1 MKKLIIGV
9 VVILAAA
16 LIGLKYFA
24 AKKQA
29 VDTSP
34 APGISI
40 EQQGVA
46 LPAGSTNYAQPTSMV
61 SYTPA
66 QATGSYEMM
75 ALPAAAL
82 DLKGACEGGS
92 PKEIMDNHGKTWGY
106 FTGRRNA
113 IDPVKTQDI
122 YNHIWDYYSCTA
134 ASRHDSTVCSEL
146 PGENVKDA
154 IKYGVPAF
162 NTFKDTVKPGSLMTP
177 MDQCRDK
184 SVVFLFRAYVAGR
197 VKDQQVCMDYISDLE
212 TEAQAMIPDHSEFC
226 TAMGQG
232 KEKITSYL
240 KEKIPRA
247 LPLTEQI
254 AATSKKSC
262 GQNQECLSSLGV
274 WEGLITG
281 APAKCPDA
289 YKASCAAV
297 IQKSPAPCSA
307 ILADMSKKYCGY
319 YKDLVKLGGGYA
331 GVTPEEVKEA
341 LAAAAKKKAEEEQL
355 RKQDEAATK
364 QINEKVR
371 KLMGKKGE

>member
-1 MKKLIIGV
+1 MKKIIIGV

-29 VDTSP
+29 LDVSP
-34 APGISI
+34 APGISV
-40 EQQGVA
+40 EQPGVA
-46 LPAGSTNYAQPTSMV
+46 LPAGSTDYVQPSSLV

-106 FTGRRNA
+106 STGRRNA
-113 IDPVKTQDI
+113 IEPLKTQDI
-122 YNHIWDYYSCTA
+122 YNHLWDYYSCTA
-134 ASRHDSTVCSEL
+134 ASRHDATVCSEL

-154 IKYGVPAF
+154 VKFGVPAF
-162 NTFKDTVKPGSLMTP
+162 NTRKESVKPGSLMAP
-177 MDQCRDK
+177 MDQCREK
-184 SVVFLFRAYVAGR
+184 IVTFLFRAYVAGR
-197 VKDQQVCMDYISDLE
+197 AKDQQVCMDYLSE
-212 TEAQAMIPDHSEFC
+212 QAAEAQAVIPNPAEFC

-232 KEKITSYL
+232 TDKAAAYL

-247 LPLTEQI
+247 YPLTEQI
-254 AATSKKSC
+254 TAMSKKSC
-262 GQNQECLSSLGV
+262 GSEPECLASLGV
-274 WEGLITG
+274 WEGLSTG
-281 APAKCPDA
+281 NAAKCPDA
-289 YKASCAAV
+289 FKPHCAAA
-297 IQKSPAPCSA
+297 IQKSPSPCSA
-307 ILADMSKKYCGY
+307 ILADMSKKYCAY

-331 GVTPEEVKEA
+331 GTTPEEVKEA
-341 LAAAAKKKAEEEQL
+341 LAAAAKKKAEEEQI
-355 RKQDEAATK
+355 RKQDETATK